1 MNLFIFRETKQE
13 DLNANKILRNETLNQ
28 KSDLKT
34 YWCILYKNTPISYS
48 LVSLKMSIS
57 QTFAYYQWSLCCNT
71 YLTFC
76 IEENVFQL
84 ATVISCFLYSTKDA
98 AFLLTKLNSKIR
110 RNEAA
115 WKSIILF
122 CFSKQHPKF
131 WLTFSNYGQ
140 KSFDYQFNAT

>member
-1 MNLFIFRETKQE
+1 MDLFIFRERKQE
-13 DLNANKILRNETLNQ
+13 ELNANKILRHETLNQ
-28 KSDLKT
+28 KVWLPNLLMYSIQKCSYIVPSRFLK
-34 YWCILYKNTPISYS
+34 N
-48 LVSLKMSIS
+48 V
-57 QTFAYYQWSLCCNT
+57 YYQWSPCCNT

>member
-1 MNLFIFRETKQE
+1 MEFISLIQKKANE
-13 DLNANKILRNETLNQ
+13 LNANKILRHETLNQ
-28 KSDLKT
+28 KVWLPNLLMYSIQKCFLK
-34 YWCILYKNTPISYS
+34 N
-48 LVSLKMSIS
+48 V
-57 QTFAYYQWSLCCNT
+57 YYQWSPCCNT